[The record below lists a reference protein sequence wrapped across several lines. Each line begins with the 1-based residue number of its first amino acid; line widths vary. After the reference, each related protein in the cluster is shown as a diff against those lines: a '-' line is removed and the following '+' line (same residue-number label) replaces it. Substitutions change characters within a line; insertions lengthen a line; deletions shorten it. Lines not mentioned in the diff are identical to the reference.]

1 MAGII
6 GLLKPGGGLPPGNK
20 SLCLDVGTTARPEK
34 QRENNQPV
42 HREWFTFDVR
52 QKVGMPK
59 PRTTAGLAAS
69 VMSQAMTRDHRL
81 FEPMSASR

>member
-1 MAGII
+1 M
-6 GLLKPGGGLPPGNK
+6 
-20 SLCLDVGTTARPEK
+20 SARYFRDASRAHLFRWGFTGS
-34 QRENNQPV
+34 REQ
-42 HREWFTFDVR
+42 
-52 QKVGMPK
+52 VGMPK